1 MSRTAG
7 YQKFFAD
14 LKRRQVFRVAAVYGA
29 AAFVVIQAADVIFP
43 RIPLPEWTVSLVVW
57 LAILGFPV
65 AIAVA
70 WVFERTPDGLKRT
83 DDASAAELEEIV
95 ARPARSRW
103 PAGVAAL
110 IGIGLLI
117 GGGWWAL
124 QGPLAGDASYDSI
137 AVLPFEDLSG
147 QVENEYFGDG
157 LAEELLNA
165 LAGIEG
171 LKVAARTSAFTFK
184 GSDADIRE
192 IAEALDV
199 ETVLEGSVRRSADK
213 LRITAQ
219 LIDARTGYHLWSEE
233 YDRDLADIFAVQD
246 EIAGSIAK
254 ALVLR
259 LSGAEVERLYRGG
272 TEDVEAYELYL
283 VGRQKWAPRNI
294 SQLREAVGHFEDAI
308 ARDSGFALAWSG
320 LADALDALMY
330 RVPEE
335 RIRLPEAQYA
345 AQRALVLEPELAEGW
360 ASLGVLAL
368 DFNRDWTFAEL
379 ALKRAIEIKP
389 SYSTP
394 YHWLADVYRYSGR
407 AKRAESLGNRAVEL
421 DPISGI
427 GRDGKAFTS
436 VLLRKFDEAREEY
449 LLILELGVDPTG
461 PAANLIS
468 FGEQLGFDSDQ
479 LAEYSVRWAR
489 FSGWEPPDEAAV
501 IGRAVLEPALRAEAL
516 ALLDRMEESGI
527 SPRELAEMALVLG
540 DNESAMRRLER
551 AAEAGDASVFVIG
564 VDPVYDPLRE
574 DPRMIRLTREL
585 GLPNGYDPAE
595 DHSDEVALD

>member
-1 MSRTAG
+1 MSAISG
-7 YQKFFAD
+7 YQRFFAD

-65 AIAVA
+65 AVALA
-70 WVFERTPDGLKRT
+70 WVYERTPEGLHRT
-83 DDASAAELEEIV
+83 DPAETQELESIV
-95 ARPARSRW
+95 DQPSRRRW
-103 PAGVAAL
+103 PAGLAAL
-110 IGIGLLI
+110 VGIGLLL

-137 AVLPFEDLSG
+137 AVLPFTDLSG
-147 QVENEYFGDG
+147 QEENEYFGDG

-184 GSDADIRE
+184 DSDADIRE

-199 ETVLEGSVRRSADK
+199 ETVLEGSVRRSSDR

-233 YDRDLADIFAVQD
+233 YDRSPADIFAVQD
-246 EIAGSIAK
+246 EIAASIAD

-259 LSGAEVERLYRGG
+259 LSGAEIERLYRGG
-272 TEDVEAYELYL
+272 TDDVEAYELYL
-283 VGRQKWAPRNI
+283 TGRQKWVGRNVP
-294 SQLREAVGHFEDAI
+294 QLREAIVHFEDAI

-320 LADALDALMY
+320 LADALDALLF

-335 RIRLPEAQYA
+335 RDRLPEARYA

-368 DFNRDWTFAEL
+368 DFERDWTFAEL
-379 ALKRAIEIKP
+379 ALRRAIELKP

-394 YHWLADVYRYSGR
+394 YHWLADAYRYSGR
-407 AKRAESLGNRAVEL
+407 VKLSEPFGRRAVEL
-421 DPISGI
+421 DPISGT
-427 GRDGKAFTS
+427 GRDGKAFTAA
-436 VLLRKFDEAREEY
+436 LLGNLDEAREEY
-449 LLILELGVDPTG
+449 LAILELRFDPTG

-468 FGEQLGFDSDQ
+468 FGELLELDVDQ
-479 LAEYSVRWAR
+479 LAAYAIRWAS
-489 FSGWEPPDEAAV
+489 FSGWPQPEEAGV
-501 IGRAVLEPALRAEAL
+501 IGRAVLEPARRREAL
-516 ALLDRMEESGI
+516 ELLDRMEEAGI
-527 SPRELAEMALVLG
+527 SSREIAELTLALG
-540 DNESAMRRLER
+540 DTESAMQRLER
-551 AAEAGDASVFVIG
+551 AAEAEDASLFVIG
-564 VDPVYDPLRE
+564 VDPAYDPLRG

-585 GLPNGYDPAE
+585 GVPNGYDPAE
-595 DHSDEVALD
+595 DHSDEESS